1 MAEGIATLLGGSSR
15 FEGKLAFD
23 SPLRIDGIFR
33 GLIQSDSVLV
43 IGEGAEV
50 EGQIAVATVIVRGGT
65 LRGRVVAREAIEV
78 YAPAKIIGDL
88 HSPSVFLDKGV
99 GFQGNCRMD
108 AVDDADVHALV
119 AEYAPRGEA

>member
-1 MAEGIATLLGGSSR
+1 MAEGIATLLGGGSR
-15 FEGKLAFD
+15 FEGKLGFD

-43 IGEGAEV
+43 IGEGADV

-65 LRGRVVAREAIEV
+65 LKGRVVAREAIEV
-78 YAPAKIIGDL
+78 YAPARVVGDL

-99 GFQGNCRMD
+99 AFQGNCRMD
-108 AVDDADVHALV
+108 AVAEDDVRTLL
-119 AEYAPRGEA
+119 AEFSGSAE

>member
-1 MAEGIATLLGGSSR
+1 MTEGIATLLGGSSR
-15 FEGKLAFD
+15 FEGKLGFD
-23 SPLRIDGIFR
+23 SPLRIDGTFR

-43 IGEGAEV
+43 IGEGADV

-65 LRGRVVAREAIEV
+65 LKGRVVAKDAIEV
-78 YAPAKIIGDL
+78 YAPAKVVGDL

-108 AVDDADVHALV
+108 AVAEDDVRALV
-119 AEYAPRGEA
+119 AEYVEAQ

>member
-1 MAEGIATLLGGSSR
+1 MAEGIATLLGGGSR

-23 SPLRIDGIFR
+23 APLRIDGFYR
-33 GLIQSDSVLV
+33 GTIQSDSVLV
-43 IGEGAEV
+43 IGEGADV

-78 YAPAKIIGDL
+78 YAPARVVGDL

-99 GFQGNCRMD
+99 AFQGNCRMD
-108 AVDDADVHALV
+108 AVTDDDLAAVL
-119 AEYAPRGEA
+119 AEAP